1 MRRHAKTAIRISEA
15 EWLVMKAL
23 WAKAPAASRDIVAAV
38 APETHWNAKT
48 ILTLVRRLVDKGA
61 VGFTRT
67 ARINLYFPKVT
78 EREGVKMETRS
89 FLKRIF
95 GGSLQPMLAHFV
107 REAEL
112 SEQDVAEL
120 RRILDDSRPKP
131 AADRPRLRRVRS

>member
-1 MRRHAKTAIRISEA
+1 MKRQAKTAIRISEA

-23 WAKAPAASRDIVAAV
+23 WARAPAASRDIVAAV
-38 APETHWNAKT
+38 APGTQWSAKT

-61 VGFTRT
+61 VGFTRA
-67 ARINLYFPKVT
+67 ARINLYFPNVT

-89 FLKRIF
+89 FLKRFF

-107 REAEL
+107 RESEL

-120 RRILDDSRPKP
+120 RRLLDESRPKP
-131 AADRPRLRRVRS
+131 AAERPRPRRVRS